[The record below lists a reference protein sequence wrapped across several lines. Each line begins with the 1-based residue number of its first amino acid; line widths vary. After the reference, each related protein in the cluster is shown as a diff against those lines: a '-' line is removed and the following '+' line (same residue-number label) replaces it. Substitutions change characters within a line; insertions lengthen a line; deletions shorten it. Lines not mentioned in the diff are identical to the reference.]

1 MAAIGKET
9 GSGKPA
15 RKRAAKRDLLLEEA
29 AREINA
35 MGAGG
40 IVINDV
46 AERVGLSRNALY
58 YYVADRTDL
67 VFGAYQ
73 RACEATTDD
82 LAAAADASEDPRERL
97 ARFVEAQLAFERPPQ
112 AVLSDVDFLPPAQRS
127 VIAELQARNVAIL
140 RRWLDDGAAAGTL
153 RPCNSEIAAQALV
166 GMIALGR
173 LSAGWLGY
181 RDGRAARRRIAHAI
195 VDLMLNGFATAPRER
210 PLCGLDIEA
219 LTARSFNAFDR
230 QQTNEIKIAQ
240 LIAAASKL
248 FNQRGIDG
256 ASLDD
261 IGAEVGATKGAI
273 YHYFDDKADLVTRC
287 YRRAF
292 ELYDLM
298 MDTAVAQGR
307 DGFDRA
313 LIALHLNVQ
322 AQAGPAS
329 PLMLQPGRL
338 ALAPADR
345 AAFERA
351 GQRLRMTSNR
361 SLRQGIA
368 DGSVRPCDSV
378 FVGEVSAG
386 IFLWLPKW
394 LPADYPLTPRQIAE
408 EVCDVAAY
416 GLAVR

>member
-1 MAAIGKET
+1 MAGSGDQ

-15 RKRAAKRDLLLEEA
+15 RKRAAKRDLLFAEA

-40 IVINDV
+40 MVINDV

-82 LAAAADASEDPRERL
+82 LAAAAEASEGPRERL
-97 ARFVEAQLAFERPPQ
+97 ARFVELQLAFERPPQ

-140 RRWLDDGAAAGTL
+140 RGWLEAGAARGVL
-153 RPCNSEIAAQALV
+153 RACNSLVAAQALV
-166 GMIALGR
+166 GMISWSR
-173 LSAGWLGY
+173 LSPDWLGY
-181 RDGRAARRRIAHAI
+181 RDGPAARRRIGQAI
-195 VDLMLNGFATAPRER
+195 VDLMLNGFATGPRPA
-210 PLCGLDIEA
+210 PLCTLDIEA
-219 LTARSFNAFDR
+219 LTARAVNLFDR
-230 QQTNEIKIAQ
+230 QQANEVKIAQ
-240 LIAAASKL
+240 LIAAASRL
-248 FNQRGIDG
+248 FNQRGIEG

-273 YHYFDDKADLVTRC
+273 YHYFDDKADLVARC

-292 ELYDLM
+292 ELYDLII
-298 MDTAVAQGR
+298 DTAVDQGR
-307 DGFDRA
+307 DGLDKA
-313 LIALHLNVQ
+313 LITLHLNVQ
-322 AQAGPAS
+322 AQAGPTS
-329 PLMLQPGRL
+329 PLMPQPGRL
-338 ALAPADR
+338 ALADADR
-345 AAFERA
+345 AAFDRA
-351 GQRLRMTSNR
+351 GQRLHMSTNR

-368 DGSVRPCDSV
+368 DGSVRPCDTV
-378 FVGEVSAG
+378 FVGQVAAG

-394 LPADYPLTPRQIAE
+394 LPADYQLSPRQIAD
-408 EVCDVAAY
+408 EVCDVIAY
-416 GLAVR
+416 GLAAR

>member
-1 MAAIGKET
+1 MAAIGNET
-9 GSGKPA
+9 GGGKPA
-15 RKRAAKRDLLLEEA
+15 RKRAAKRDLLFAEA

-58 YYVADRTDL
+58 YYVADRADL

-73 RACEATTDD
+73 RACEASADD
-82 LAAAADASEDPRERL
+82 LAAAAEASEDPRERL
-97 ARFVEAQLAFERPPQ
+97 RLLVETQLAYERPPQ
-112 AVLSDVDFLPPAQRS
+112 AVLSDVDFLPDAQRR
-127 VIAELQARNVAIL
+127 VIRELQARNVARL
-140 RRWLDDGAAAGTL
+140 RGWLEDGAAAGIL

-166 GMIALGR
+166 GMISWGR

-181 RDGRAARRRIAHAI
+181 RDGRAARRRIAQAI
-195 VDLMLNGFATAPRER
+195 VDLMLNGFATRPRET
-210 PLCGLDIEA
+210 PLCALDMEA

-230 QQTNEIKIAQ
+230 QQTNEVKIGQ

-261 IGAEVGATKGAI
+261 IGAEVGATKGAV

-292 ELYDLM
+292 EVYDLI

-307 DGFDRA
+307 DGFDKA
-313 LIALHLNVQ
+313 MIALHLNVQ

-338 ALAPADR
+338 ALAEGDR

-368 DGSVRPCDSV
+368 DGSVRPCDTV
-378 FVGEVSAG
+378 FVGQVSAG

-394 LPADYPLTPRQIAE
+394 LPADYPLSPRQIAE
-408 EVCDVAAY
+408 EICDVVAY